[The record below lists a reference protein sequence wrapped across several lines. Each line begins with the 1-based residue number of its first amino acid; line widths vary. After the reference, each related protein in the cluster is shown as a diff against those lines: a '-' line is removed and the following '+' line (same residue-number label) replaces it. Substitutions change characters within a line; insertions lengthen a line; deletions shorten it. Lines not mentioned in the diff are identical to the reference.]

1 MILYNDKQNLTN
13 QDIVKIKTFN
23 LMDDESYDIQLK
35 KFIKSNWKL
44 EIDNKE
50 LNKRIK
56 VALKTYGLK

>member
-1 MILYNDKQNLTN
+1 LILYNDKQNLTN